1 VAAVQNV
8 QIRGSPLL
16 KRGLAVAKYRHR
28 IKKRTSAQSLIIDIL
43 IWAFLIIAAAYIFA
57 PFVFM
62 FTASV
67 MPAADIMKMPYRWI
81 PEGFYWQNYWQAIR
95 GNDGSFIYL
104 RNILNSLIVAS
115 AVTVT
120 TVFLSAFT
128 GFGLAKYKFK
138 GRHLM
143 FMMILATL
151 MIPFEVI
158 MIPLYLIIMKLGFQ
172 DSYLGL
178 ITPFVVSAFGIF
190 LMRQYYLSFP
200 NAVLDA
206 ARIDGASEPMI
217 FMRIVL
223 PNSIPAIA
231 TLAVLTFKS
240 QWDNLLW
247 PLLVAQTEEMKTIPL
262 YIIRFT
268 AEKHTDE
275 GAMMAVAAIASI
287 PMLILFLKLSKYFL
301 GGAVVFTGKK
311 G

>member
-1 VAAVQNV
+1 MTSVIETGSTVVQH
-8 QIRGSPLL
+8 L
-16 KRGLAVAKYRHR
+16 KR
-28 IKKRTSAQSLIIDIL
+28 KKTKNRLRSGITDIF
-43 IWAFLIIAAAYIFA
+43 IWTFLIIAAVYILA

-67 MPAADIMKMPYRWI
+67 MPAGDIMKMPYRWI
-81 PEGFYWQNYWQAIR
+81 PKGFYWQNYWQGIR

-115 AVTVT
+115 AVTAT
-120 TVFLSAFT
+120 TVILAALT
-128 GFGLAKYKFK
+128 GFGLAKYHFK
-138 GRHLM
+138 GRYVV
-143 FMMILATL
+143 FMMILATM

-158 MIPLYLIIMKLGFQ
+158 MIPLYLIITKLGLQ
-172 DSYLGL
+172 NSYAGL
-178 ITPFVVSAFGIF
+178 ITPFLVSAFGIF
-190 LMRQYYLSFP
+190 LMRQYYVTFP
-200 NAVLDA
+200 DEILDA

-217 FMRIVL
+217 FTKIIL
-223 PNSIPAIA
+223 PNSVPALA

-247 PLLVAQTEEMKTIPL
+247 PLLVAQSEEMKTIPL
-262 YIIRFT
+262 YIVRFT

-287 PMLILFLKLSKYFL
+287 PILILFFKLSRSFI
-301 GGAVVFTGKK
+301 GGAAVFSARK

>member
-1 VAAVQNV
+1 M
-8 QIRGSPLL
+8 
-16 KRGLAVAKYRHR
+16 
-28 IKKRTSAQSLIIDIL
+28 KKNEHPGQSLMIDIIIWILL
-43 IWAFLIIAAAYIFA
+43 ILAAAYIIA

-81 PEGFYWQNYWQAIR
+81 PKGLYWQNYWQGLR

-115 AVTVT
+115 AVTLS
-120 TVFLSAFT
+120 TVLLASFT
-128 GFGLAKYKFK
+128 GFGLAKYRFR
-138 GRHLM
+138 GRYIV

-158 MIPLYLIIMKLGFQ
+158 MIPLYLIVTKLGLQ
-172 DSYLGL
+172 NSYAGL
-178 ITPFVVSAFGIF
+178 IAPFLVTAFGIF
-190 LMRQYYLSFP
+190 LMRQFYLTFP
-200 NAVLDA
+200 DEILDA
-206 ARIDGASEPMI
+206 ARIDGAGEPMI
-217 FMRIVL
+217 FLKIIL
-223 PNSIPAIA
+223 PNSIPALA

-247 PLLVAQTEEMKTIPL
+247 PLLVAQSEEMKTIPL
-262 YIIRFT
+262 YIVRFT
-268 AEKHTDE
+268 AEKYTDE

-287 PMLILFLKLSKYFL
+287 PILILFLTLSKHFI
-301 GGAVVFTGKK
+301 GGAAVFAGRK